1 MLRMPEETS
10 NFGCDR
16 SVQDSETHGG
26 THSLEIDDPEE
37 RSGWKNSKFAAIIEL
52 ALISVF
58 IVAQNTYK
66 ILPLGEVPYLVVL
79 FWLLLRLRGL
89 KWASLGL
96 SKPVSWTKTIVLAMS
111 VAVLLQVLSEFV
123 TQPIINYFTQQ
134 PVDLSDFADIPGNLQ
149 LFLIYLALIWT
160 LAAFGEEM
168 VYRGYIMNR
177 TADVGGRSATAWAFS
192 VIFMS
197 LLFGVGHYYHGISG
211 IIGSAISGL
220 FFAGVYLYSGRNLW
234 ASILAH
240 GFSDT
245 IGLLLI
251 YLGWYKI

>member
-1 MLRMPEETS
+1 MDIE
-10 NFGCDR
+10 
-16 SVQDSETHGG
+16 DSKD
-26 THSLEIDDPEE
+26 S
-37 RSGWKNSKFAAIIEL
+37 SGWKNSKFIAVIEL
-52 ALISVF
+52 ALISLF
-58 IVAQNTYK
+58 IIAQNTYR

-96 SKPVSWTKTIVLAMS
+96 SKPASWTKTIVLAMS
-111 VAVLLQVLSEFV
+111 VAVLLQLLSEFLIE
-123 TQPIINYFTQQ
+123 PIISYFTHQ
-134 PVDLSDFADIPGNLQ
+134 PVDLSDFADIPGNFQ
-149 LFLIYLALIWT
+149 LFLIYLVLIWT

-177 TADVGGRSATAWAFS
+177 TADLGGRSAMAWAVG

-197 LLFGVGHYYHGISG
+197 VLFGVGHYYQGISG

-220 FFAGVYLYSGRNLW
+220 IFAGVYLYSGRNLW

-251 YLGWYKI
+251 YFGWSKI